1 LRNLVTEIQ
10 QAYEAF
16 LSASCRHHRDRA
28 IRRMKAAVTASGHGT
43 EAASPTRGWAEEA
56 ARFLAEEC
64 DDDPLALGLIERAR
78 TMGLI

>member
-1 LRNLVTEIQ
+1 MTEIQ

-28 IRRMKAAVTASGHGT
+28 IRRMKAAVTASASGAEA